1 MKNNLARIL
10 LAWLLLQSFSFA
22 QNAWQ
27 PAPIFVNTGK
37 LYVGSNSTDTTK
49 TTLYVKGSILVR
61 DSSDIN
67 QDGITEVTGHF
78 VQNAKAHAFGTS
90 ATGYTTGTGIFVFSG
105 ETSEGLRY
113 ISSDTTNLS
122 FDRSDRYITFPHIEI
137 RTNDE
142 IVVPSRMGIDAISV
156 IRPAGYYGKLRLKSE
171 SNISDG
177 KAYAYDASLRIT
189 GSGSSAGLVTA
200 GAVIVER
207 DVTPYIDS
215 VAVGQNTPMFGF
227 ASPFDGTQV
236 AGYFAGNWVSE
247 VQSGAN
253 GDVAFPLSNTTYFSN
268 NGTVL
273 GAGDAQYV
281 RLRDKKADYIQA
293 LASGVLPI
301 VSGQDINKTKTKFE
315 FDGNV
320 YDYST
325 ADEQLFASDALSR
338 TVSSSSSD
346 SIKWVIGNSF
356 TAPISIN
363 KLATGLQ
370 TSSLAFDGKIYLLP
384 AGSSSFVGYNY
395 TNPTLNSTSVAALT
409 EIPATTTFM
418 LKLAPGSTAGTF
430 SVTKDMLAHGLLSH
444 SLAKSSLSKAL
455 KSSGTVSDKAEFIV
469 SLASNPN
476 IFDMA
481 SVAVYDM
488 ASANYDSY
496 DAYKDGFYPFG
507 LYTLSKDG
515 TPLSANITP
524 IVTDSIPLCFKVT
537 TLATDF
543 QMNVSQLDLVNA
555 EGLWL
560 QDKLNGTLKQLS
572 AGDTYGFTASPEDDA
587 NRFTVYFVKPE
598 STSGIDN
605 SSLLAITAIQE
616 GGVLTLCNLGDID
629 KDSKVAIL
637 DMQGRG
643 LLATTITDIPAQT
656 MDVGCLAPG
665 IYVVQ
670 IDGQRKFTTKFIR

>member
-1 MKNNLARIL
+1 MKINLAKIL
-10 LAWLLLQSFSFA
+10 LAWLLLPNFSFA

-37 LYVGSNSTDTTK
+37 LYVGPNSTDATK
-49 TTLYVKGSILVR
+49 TTLYVKGSILAR
-61 DSSDIN
+61 DSSEISQN
-67 QDGITEVTGHF
+67 GITEVTGHF
-78 VQNAKAHAFGTS
+78 VQNAKTHAFGTS
-90 ATGYTTGTGIFVFSG
+90 AAGYATGTGIFAFSG

-142 IVVPSRMGIDAISV
+142 IVVPSRMGIDAISI

-171 SNISDG
+171 SNISAG

-189 GSGSSAGLVTA
+189 GSGSSASLATA

-227 ASPFDGTQV
+227 ATPFDGTQV
-236 AGYFAGNWVSE
+236 VGYFAGNWVSQ
-247 VQSGAN
+247 VQSGTN
-253 GDVAFPLSNTTYFSN
+253 GDVAFPLSNTTYFSS
-268 NGTVL
+268 NGAVL
-273 GAGDAQYV
+273 AAGDAQYV

-293 LASGVLPI
+293 LASGALPV
-301 VSGQDINKTKTKFE
+301 VSGQDLNKTKTKFE
-315 FDGNV
+315 FNGNV

-325 ADEQLFASDALSR
+325 VNEQLFANDALSR

-363 KLATGLQ
+363 KLGIALQ
-370 TSSLAFDGKIYLLP
+370 ASSLAFDGKIYLLP
-384 AGSSSFVGYNY
+384 AGSSSFQAYDYV
-395 TNPTLNSTSVAALT
+395 NPLLNSTSVAALT
-409 EIPATTTFM
+409 EITATTTFM
-418 LKLAPGSTAGTF
+418 LKLAPGSTTGTF

-444 SLAKSSLSKAL
+444 SLQKSALAKSIKT
-455 KSSGTVSDKAEFIV
+455 SGIVADKAEFIV

-481 SVAVYDM
+481 SVAVYDL
-488 ASANYDSY
+488 ASANYDSF

-587 NRFTVYFVKPE
+587 NRFVVYFRAPK
-598 STSGIDN
+598 STTGIDLN
-605 SSLLAITAIQE
+605 SQEAISAYYKDDVLRISHLSDTDLGAQITLLD
-616 GGVLTLCNLGDID
+616 L
-629 KDSKVAIL
+629 
-637 DMQGRG
+637 QGRP
-643 LLATTITDIPAQT
+643 LLRTSVA
-656 MDVGCLAPG
+656 DVPQQAINIGHFASG
-665 IYVVQ
+665 VYVLN
-670 IDGQRKFTTKFIR
+670 IKGQRSFTVKFVK